1 MKETRKQKDAF
12 VKIQDN
18 FTEQGLTLEQA
29 YILGRVSRFNDGGLP
44 YYESNKTLAKMMGK
58 CESTVKHYIDELVKE
73 GKLYKKS
80 LPRKRLLSTKPLE
93 GKNCPLV
100 EGKNYPLVEGQ
111 NEPYESN
118 KNIGESSMRV
128 KINPYEGKNCPH
140 ERAKITHYKD
150 NRIDKRIEETQNPKN
165 RSSNLNDLT
174 PEEKEELLKEAI
186 ENMNYRDDEDLY

>member
-1 MKETRKQKDAF
+1 MKESKKQKDMF
-12 VKIQDN
+12 VKIPDN

-93 GKNCPLV
+93 GKN
-100 EGKNYPLVEGQ
+100 YPLVEGQ

-128 KINPYEGKNCPH
+128 KINPYEGKNCPR
-140 ERAKITHYKD
+140 ERSKITHYKD
-150 NRIDKRIEETQNPKN
+150 NRIDKLIEETQKPKN
-165 RSSNLNDLT
+165 RSTNLNDLT
-174 PEEKEELLKEAI
+174 PIEKEELLKEAI
-186 ENMNYRDDEDLY
+186 ENMNYRHDEDL

>member
-128 KINPYEGKNCPH
+128 KINPYEGKNYPH

-165 RSSNLNDLT
+165 RSTDFNNLT
-174 PEEKEELLKEAI
+174 PEEKEKILKEAL
-186 ENMNYRDDEDLY
+186 ENINYRDDEDFY

>member
-1 MKETRKQKDAF
+1 MKESKKQKDMF
-12 VKIQDN
+12 VKIPDN

-111 NEPYESN
+111 NEPYENN

-140 ERAKITHYKD
+140 ERSKITHYKD
-150 NRIDKRIEETQNPKN
+150 NRIDKLIEETQKPKN
-165 RSSNLNDLT
+165 RSTNLNDLT
-174 PEEKEELLKEAI
+174 PIEKEELLKEAI
-186 ENMNYRDDEDLY
+186 ENMNYRHDEDL

>member
-1 MKETRKQKDAF
+1 MKESKKQKDMF
-12 VKIQDN
+12 VKIPDN

-118 KNIGESSMRV
+118 KNIGESSMKV

-140 ERAKITHYKD
+140 ERSKITHYKD
-150 NRIDKRIEETQNPKN
+150 NRIDKLIEETQKPKN
-165 RSSNLNDLT
+165 RSTNLNDLT
-174 PEEKEELLKEAI
+174 PIEKEELLKEAI
-186 ENMNYRDDEDLY
+186 ENMNYRHDEDL

>member
-1 MKETRKQKDAF
+1 MKESKKQKDMF
-12 VKIQDN
+12 VKIPDN

-93 GKNCPLV
+93 GKNYPLV

-140 ERAKITHYKD
+140 ERSKITHYKD
-150 NRIDKRIEETQNPKN
+150 NRIDKLIEETQKPKS
-165 RSSNLNDLT
+165 RSTNLNDLT
-174 PEEKEELLKEAI
+174 PIEKEELLKEAI
-186 ENMNYRDDEDLY
+186 ENMNYRHDEDL

>member
-1 MKETRKQKDAF
+1 MKESKKQKDMF
-12 VKIQDN
+12 VKIPDN

-118 KNIGESSMRV
+118 KNIGESSMRA

-140 ERAKITHYKD
+140 ERSKITHYKD
-150 NRIDKRIEETQNPKN
+150 NRIDKLIEETQKPKN
-165 RSSNLNDLT
+165 RSTNLNDLT
-174 PEEKEELLKEAI
+174 PIEKEELLKEAI
-186 ENMNYRDDEDLY
+186 ENMNYRHDEDL